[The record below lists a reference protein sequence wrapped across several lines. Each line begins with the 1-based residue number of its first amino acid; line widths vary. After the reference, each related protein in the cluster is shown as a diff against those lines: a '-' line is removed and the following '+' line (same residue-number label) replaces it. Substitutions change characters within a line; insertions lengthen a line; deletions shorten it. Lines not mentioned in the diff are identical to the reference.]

1 MNATS
6 FASSNRDWL
15 GATVAP
21 APRCRHRGSNFG
33 WRVCAASAADW
44 RPCWRGDNRAPNSK
58 TGAWGYAGRDG
69 RIDCS
74 SGICVVVAGH
84 SSCLKSEENP
94 AASSITN
101 RATQEEQNEEGRKV
115 IAQEEAR
122 KSPGRRRI
130 FKPPLP
136 HHFHP
141 AADKKQIAQQTVPIK
156 VIQKAM
162 TVLSITSHVTPGS
175 MAKQTVPNLMRAIP
189 SPLPHHRL
197 IQERRLSLHWLNAPW
212 IVELRI
218 VDQSADRVCCHVL
231 FRIRHK

>member
-15 GATVAP
+15 GATVEP

-33 WRVCAASAADW
+33 WRVGATNAADW
-44 RPCWRGDNRAPNSK
+44 RPCRRDDNRAPNSK

-69 RIDCS
+69 RTDCS
-74 SGICVVVAGH
+74 SGTCVVVAGH

-115 IAQEEAR
+115 IAQEEGR

-130 FKPPLP
+130 FKPSLP
-136 HHFHP
+136 DHFHP
-141 AADKKQIAQQTVPIK
+141 AADKSRANAPARSA
-156 VIQKAM
+156 KA
-162 TVLSITSHVTPGS
+162 TSAWRYTITPTPPRRIGVTPTWS
-175 MAKQTVPNLMRAIP
+175 PNG
-189 SPLPHHRL
+189 
-197 IQERRLSLHWLNAPW
+197 
-212 IVELRI
+212 
-218 VDQSADRVCCHVL
+218 C
-231 FRIRHK
+231 